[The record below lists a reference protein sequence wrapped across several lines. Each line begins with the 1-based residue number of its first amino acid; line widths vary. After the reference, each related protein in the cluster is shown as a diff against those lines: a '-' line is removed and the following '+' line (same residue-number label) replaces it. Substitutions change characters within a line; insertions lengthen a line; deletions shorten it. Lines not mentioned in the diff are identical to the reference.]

1 MTQMRHVGVAEP
13 SPGAGN
19 ITDVI
24 NDIISWQPILPNDWA
39 LLGSVAPGK
48 ALYFHF
54 SHLDD

>member
-1 MTQMRHVGVAEP
+1 MTQMSLVGVVEP
-13 SPGAGN
+13 APGAGN

-24 NDIISWQPILPNDWA
+24 NDVISWQPILPNDWA

-48 ALYFHF
+48 ALYFYF

>member
-24 NDIISWQPILPNDWA
+24 NDVISWQPILPNDWA

-48 ALYFHF
+48 TLYFHF

>member
-24 NDIISWQPILPNDWA
+24 NDVISWQPILPNDWA
-39 LLGSVAPGK
+39 LLGSVAQGK
-48 ALYFHF
+48 T
-54 SHLDD
+54 

>member
-24 NDIISWQPILPNDWA
+24 NDVISWQPILPNGWA

-48 ALYFHF
+48 ALYFHL

>member
-1 MTQMRHVGVAEP
+1 MGHVGVAEP

-24 NDIISWQPILPNDWA
+24 NDVISWQPILPNGWA